1 MVAPTTRP
9 FQSVDRQEFVE
20 AGRLQQGE
28 RVQLYGGETKR
39 VVQKLP
45 RPGPVNVYNLEVY
58 VERVYSVT
66 PDGALAH
73 NSCPQKNYVYVAIKN
88 KDSFI
93 TQDTFKRLM
102 KGELNDES
110 LYVEYVGIAN
120 NVKRRSSEHGK
131 TRIIHE
137 LVFDGNCTLTRDQA
151 RALEQL
157 LINRYGKNG
166 KNKKNG
172 KNYQI

>member
-1 MVAPTTRP
+1 M
-9 FQSVDRQEFVE
+9 
-20 AGRLQQGE
+20 
-28 RVQLYGGETKR
+28 
-39 VVQKLP
+39 
-45 RPGPVNVYNLEVY
+45 
-58 VERVYSVT
+58 
-66 PDGALAH
+66 AH

-88 KDSFI
+88 KDGFI

-137 LVFDGNCTLTRDQA
+137 LVFDGNGTLTRDQA

-157 LINRYGKNG
+157 LINTYGKSQNIDDELLSNKINSVNVKKFETEDRWREAREQVAEMIKQFEPFLLSL
-166 KNKKNG
+166 KNSSKF
-172 KNYQI
+172 

>member
-1 MVAPTTRP
+1 M
-9 FQSVDRQEFVE
+9 
-20 AGRLQQGE
+20 
-28 RVQLYGGETKR
+28 
-39 VVQKLP
+39 
-45 RPGPVNVYNLEVY
+45 
-58 VERVYSVT
+58 
-66 PDGALAH
+66 LAH

-88 KDSFI
+88 KDGFI

-137 LVFDGNCTLTRDQA
+137 LVFDGNGTLTRDQA

-157 LINRYGKNG
+157 LINTYGKSQNIDDELLSNKINSVNVKKFETEDRWREAREQVAEMIKQFEPFLLSL
-166 KNKKNG
+166 KNSSKF
-172 KNYQI
+172 